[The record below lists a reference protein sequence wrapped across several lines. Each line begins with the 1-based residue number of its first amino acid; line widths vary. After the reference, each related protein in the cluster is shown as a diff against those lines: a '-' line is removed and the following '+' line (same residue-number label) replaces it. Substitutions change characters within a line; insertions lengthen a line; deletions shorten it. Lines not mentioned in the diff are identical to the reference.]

1 VSKVIRKRTLQH
13 ASITS
18 AIAIGVVATGVGVA
32 SASTHGATPRAATS
46 VTANAKRNH
55 SSSMPMAPGV
65 PCGIGGD
72 VSAITATSITVTGP
86 AGTSSTYS
94 VNSSTTVTK
103 NGQSAAIG
111 DIAVGDNVHIMLSAT
126 DATLASG
133 IDIVPAG
140 VAGKVTA
147 INGDVLTIS
156 GPSGTTDSVVVSSAT
171 TYKKGGASASLGDIA
186 VGTVIFAQGSF
197 GSSATT
203 LNATTV
209 GIGQPGP
216 GAGSAGM
223 GAPGGPPPG
232 PGGPGFGVP
241 MMKGTAS

>member
-1 VSKVIRKRTLQH
+1 MSKVIRKRTLQH

-18 AIAIGVVATGVGVA
+18 AIALGVVATGVGVA

-72 VSAITATSITVTGP
+72 VSAITATSITVTDL
-86 AGTSSTYS
+86 AGTTSTYAIDA
-94 VNSSTTVTK
+94 STTVTK
-103 NGQSAAIG
+103 NGQSAVAA
-111 DIAVGDNVHIMLSAT
+111 DIATGDNVHIAVSAA
-126 DATLASG
+126 DATIASR

-140 VAGKVTA
+140 IAGKVAT

-156 GPSGTTDSVVVSSAT
+156 GPNGTTDSVVVSST
-171 TYKKGGASASLGDIA
+171 TLYKKGGASASLSDIS

-203 LNATTV
+203 VNATTV

-216 GAGSAGM
+216 GEGPGAT

-232 PGGPGFGVP
+232 PGGPGSGAP
-241 MMKGTAS
+241 MMKGMAN